1 MLGLE
6 QNIRPKTHPVDVSST
21 GGGDDKVN
29 RSTLVKLSDEKSNL
43 FSSKTIATVRIR
55 IGMMHIIW
63 VISDFSFESYETKIS
78 YRRLAMAFITWTIK
92 HGPYDSHMVHIKIY
106 RRLPWPILHENA
118 EAARNYVQDNAVVF
132 LQIQSA
138 NFIQLRYGLVFL
150 ISVYYFPSRSLLVHR
165 PS

>member
-1 MLGLE
+1 M
-6 QNIRPKTHPVDVSST
+6 D
-21 GGGDDKVN
+21 
-29 RSTLVKLSDEKSNL
+29 
-43 FSSKTIATVRIR
+43 
-55 IGMMHIIW
+55 
-63 VISDFSFESYETKIS
+63 
-78 YRRLAMAFITWTIK
+78 
-92 HGPYDSHMVHIKIY
+92 
-106 RRLPWPILHENA
+106 NA